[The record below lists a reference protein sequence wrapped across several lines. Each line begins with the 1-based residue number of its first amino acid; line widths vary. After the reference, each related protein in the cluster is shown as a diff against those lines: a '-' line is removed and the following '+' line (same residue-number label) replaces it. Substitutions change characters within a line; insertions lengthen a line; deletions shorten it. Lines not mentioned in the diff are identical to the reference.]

1 MSSEI
6 LSSSMLRCK
15 WKYDLQFTYMYIS
28 KFNPDTHLVMVQH
41 HLELVEVEPLGG
53 LSGAEV
59 VEAVPGGEAE
69 GVELPLR
76 VEEEGGGR
84 LLVAHARVV
93 ALPLA
98 HDVHVAGV
106 AGEAAIEET
115 IYRVTS
121 QVSDLGRVDSDLACS
136 LILLGQ

>member
-1 MSSEI
+1 MR
-6 LSSSMLRCK
+6 LRHK
-15 WKYDLQFTYMYIS
+15 QSIFVSTLIQY
-28 KFNPDTHLVMVQH
+28 LVMVQH

-53 LSGAEV
+53 LGGAEV

-106 AGEAAIEET
+106 AGEAARQERGEWFIG
-115 IYRVTS
+115 
-121 QVSDLGRVDSDLACS
+121 LLARFRN
-136 LILLGQ
+136 I